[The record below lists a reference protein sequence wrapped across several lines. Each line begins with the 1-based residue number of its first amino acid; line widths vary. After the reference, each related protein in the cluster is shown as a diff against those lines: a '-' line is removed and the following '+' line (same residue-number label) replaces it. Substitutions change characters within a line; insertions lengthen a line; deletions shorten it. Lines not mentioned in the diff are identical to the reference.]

1 MKRVAVLLAL
11 AFSLVAPGAAWAE
24 AKPQTP
30 PAAGKAAA
38 KKQAKAEKK
47 GIPAE
52 KLRHE
57 IDGRIARAREKLEH
71 HIEKKKLS
79 AEKSAA
85 ARNEFNAGVV
95 HVRAK
100 LDAVSKGGVVTRE
113 DAREVRS
120 LARQIKTR
128 GK

>member
-1 MKRVAVLLAL
+1 MSRVVAVLAL
-11 AFSLVAPGAAWAE
+11 AIAFLAPSAARAE
-24 AKPQTP
+24 AKP
-30 PAAGKAAA
+30 AAPVAA
-38 KKQAKAEKK
+38 KATAKKHAKAEKK
-47 GIPAE
+47 GIPVE

-71 HIEKKKLS
+71 NIEKKKLS

-100 LDAVSKGGVVTRE
+100 LDAVSKGGIVTRE
-113 DAREVRS
+113 DAREVRV

-128 GK
+128 GR